1 MSKYVC
7 IECGE
12 IFSQAKRHIETHGFS
27 VGPYEVFYVC
37 PCCGGDYVRARRC
50 DVCGDWIVGQYIKL
64 ENGERICDECY
75 TIHEIGEED
84 Y

>member
-1 MSKYVC
+1 MDKYVC
-7 IECGE
+7 VDCGE
-12 IFSQAKRHIETHGFS
+12 VFSEPKRHIETHGFS
-27 VGPYEVFYVC
+27 AGPYEVFYVC

-50 DVCGDWIVGQYIKL
+50 DACGDWIVGQYIML

-75 TIHEIGEED
+75 TIYEIGEEG